1 MQPPHTICAMVTPQ
15 VLMLVRCEGVRD
27 RVQVSRREFSH
38 TYTLRLC
45 YSKISILYHKK
56 NDQLCELNHGIN
68 ILLLSSHLLVSRV

>member
-38 TYTLRLC
+38 TFTLKLC
-45 YSKISILYHKK
+45 
-56 NDQLCELNHGIN
+56 
-68 ILLLSSHLLVSRV
+68 